1 VRHPGVGKGGREYGP
16 PVSLGEPLDDDEFP
30 PRRPFG
36 VPARPVLPAPDEDD
50 DGATPRPATG
60 ASRCQPPATP
70 S

>member
-1 VRHPGVGKGGREYGP
+1 
-16 PVSLGEPLDDDEFP
+16 VSLGEPLDDDEFP